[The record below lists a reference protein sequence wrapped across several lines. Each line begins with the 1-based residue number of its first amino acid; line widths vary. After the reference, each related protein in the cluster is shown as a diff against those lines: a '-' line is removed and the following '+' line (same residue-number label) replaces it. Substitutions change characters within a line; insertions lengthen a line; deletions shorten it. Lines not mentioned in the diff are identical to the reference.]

1 MIATGTGMAKLLVV
15 DDDPVTRN
23 LIRAILTR
31 EGHELTLCA
40 GAPEAI
46 GILYV
51 EQFDLVLTDIIMP
64 DHDGFEVIKAART
77 LRPEMP
83 VVIPSA
89 IDDKVPA
96 ELTSAAFAKL
106 GVSRVIS
113 KPVNP
118 GLLASE
124 VLTALVTG

>member
-1 MIATGTGMAKLLVV
+1 MAKLLVV

-40 GAPEAI
+40 SAPEAI

-51 EQFDLVLTDIIMP
+51 EKFDLVLTDIIMP

-83 VVIPSA
+83 VVILSA
-89 IDDKVPA
+89 IEDRVPS
-96 ELTSAAFAKL
+96 ELAAAAAAYAKL
-106 GVSRVIS
+106 SVTRVIS

-118 GLLASE
+118 TLLASE
-124 VLTALVTG
+124 VVAAIVAG

>member
-1 MIATGTGMAKLLVV
+1 MAKLLVV

-31 EGHELTLCA
+31 EGHDLTLCA
-40 GAPEAI
+40 SALEAI

-51 EQFDLVLTDIIMP
+51 EKFDLVLTDIIMP

-83 VVIPSA
+83 VVILSA
-89 IDDKVPA
+89 IEDRVPS
-96 ELTSAAFAKL
+96 ELAAAAFAKL
-106 GVSRVIS
+106 GVTRVIS

-118 GLLASE
+118 TLLASK
-124 VLTALVTG
+124 VVAAIVAG

>member
-1 MIATGTGMAKLLVV
+1 MNATGIGMAKLLVV
-15 DDDPVTRN
+15 DDDPVMRN
-23 LIRAILTR
+23 LIRAILIP
-31 EGHELTLCA
+31 EGHDLTLCA
-40 GAPEAI
+40 SAPEAI

-51 EQFDLVLTDIIMP
+51 QQFDLVLTDIIMP

-77 LRPEMP
+77 LRSEMP
-83 VVIPSA
+83 VVILSA

-96 ELTSAAFAKL
+96 QLTSAAFAKL

-118 GLLASE
+118 SLLSSE
-124 VLTALVTG
+124 VSAALVAG

>member
-1 MIATGTGMAKLLVV
+1 MAKLLVV

-31 EGHELTLCA
+31 EGHDLTLCA
-40 GAPEAI
+40 SALEAI

-51 EQFDLVLTDIIMP
+51 EKFDLVLTDIIMP

-83 VVIPSA
+83 VVILSA
-89 IDDKVPA
+89 IEDRVPS
-96 ELTSAAFAKL
+96 ELAAAAFAKL
-106 GVSRVIS
+106 GVTRVIS

-118 GLLASE
+118 PLLASE
-124 VLTALVTG
+124 VVAAIVAG

>member
-1 MIATGTGMAKLLVV
+1 MAKLLVV

-31 EGHELTLCA
+31 ECHDLTLCA
-40 GAPEAI
+40 GATEAI

-51 EQFDLVLTDIIMP
+51 QKFDLVLTDIIMP
-64 DHDGFEVIKAART
+64 DHDGFEVIKAARS

-83 VVIPSA
+83 VVILSA
-89 IDDKVPA
+89 IDDKVPSQ
-96 ELTSAAFAKL
+96 LTSAAFAKL
-106 GVSRVIS
+106 GVTRVIA

-118 GLLASE
+118 SLLASE
-124 VLTALVTG
+124 VLAALVAG

>member
-1 MIATGTGMAKLLVV
+1 MAKLLVV

-40 GAPEAI
+40 SAPEAI

-51 EQFDLVLTDIIMP
+51 EKFDLVLTDIIMP
-64 DHDGFEVIKAART
+64 DHDGFEVIKAARS

-83 VVIPSA
+83 VVILSA
-89 IDDKVPA
+89 IEDKVPS
-96 ELTSAAFAKL
+96 ELAAAAFAKL
-106 GVSRVIS
+106 GVTRVIS

-118 GLLASE
+118 TLLASE
-124 VLTALVTG
+124 VVAAIVAG

>member
-1 MIATGTGMAKLLVV
+1 MAKLLVV

-31 EGHELTLCA
+31 EAHDLTLCA
-40 GAPEAI
+40 GATEAI

-51 EQFDLVLTDIIMP
+51 QKFDLVLTDIIMP
-64 DHDGFEVIKAART
+64 DHDGFEVIKAARS

-83 VVIPSA
+83 VVILSA
-89 IDDKVPA
+89 IDDKVPSQ
-96 ELTSAAFAKL
+96 LTSAAFAKL
-106 GVSRVIS
+106 GVTRVIA

-118 GLLASE
+118 SLLASE
-124 VLTALVTG
+124 VLAALVAG

>member
-1 MIATGTGMAKLLVV
+1 MAKLLVV

-31 EGHELTLCA
+31 EGHDLTLCA
-40 GAPEAI
+40 NAPEAI

-83 VVIPSA
+83 VVILSA

-96 ELTSAAFAKL
+96 ELTAAAFAKL

-118 GLLASE
+118 SLLASE
-124 VLTALVTG
+124 LLAVLVAG

>member
-1 MIATGTGMAKLLVV
+1 MNATGTRMAKLLVV

-23 LIRAILTR
+23 LIRAILTG
-31 EGHELTLCA
+31 EGHEVTLSA
-40 GAPEAI
+40 STPEAI

-51 EQFDLVLTDIIMP
+51 ERFDLILTDIIMP
-64 DHDGFEVIKAART
+64 DHDGFEVIKAARS

-83 VVIPSA
+83 VVILSA
-89 IDDKVPA
+89 IDDRVPA
-96 ELTSAAFAKL
+96 RLTSAAFSRL
-106 GVSRVIS
+106 GVTRVIS

-124 VLTALVTG
+124 VVAALVTG

>member
-1 MIATGTGMAKLLVV
+1 MAKLLVV

-31 EGHELTLCA
+31 EGHDLTLCA
-40 GAPEAI
+40 GATEAI

-51 EQFDLVLTDIIMP
+51 QQFDLVLTDIIMP
-64 DHDGFEVIKAART
+64 DHDGFEVIKAARS

-83 VVIPSA
+83 VVILSA
-89 IDDKVPA
+89 IDDKVPSQ
-96 ELTSAAFAKL
+96 LTSAAFAKL
-106 GVSRVIS
+106 GVTRVIA

-118 GLLASE
+118 SLLASE
-124 VLTALVTG
+124 VLAAHVAG